1 MEIALLWDKDT
12 LFREYLL
19 DRGITCETV
28 IVMPNT
34 LSAPFFSFTYYKL
47 IIVPA
52 GFGNELYSGML
63 RMLKVLRANS
73 VLIKDFVND
82 GGTLLVS
89 GAFSNTDAYNWLPV
103 KIKYVMEKRQV
114 RIEEVKEHK
123 KKFFRT
129 QNLNW
134 AGMHNFHFTF
144 IEQIQSSEY

>member
-82 GGTLLVS
+82 GGTLDSFSIWRVFKHGCIQLAS
-89 GAFSNTDAYNWLPV
+89 CKNQICNGEEAGKNRGGEGA
-103 KIKYVMEKRQV
+103 
-114 RIEEVKEHK
+114 
-123 KKFFRT
+123 
-129 QNLNW
+129 
-134 AGMHNFHFTF
+134 
-144 IEQIQSSEY
+144 